1 MNIKTMPLS
10 KHLKLLNHLKSADL
24 GRETASRALRLGV
37 PVVDAALGGG
47 LLFGAL
53 HELSPRAPM
62 HFGAAAGF
70 ALALA
75 SLRQGSKQT
84 LWIQQEFAATEAGAL
99 YGPGLDLIGLASE
112 RILILRVPRAEDALW
127 AMEET
132 LKCRAAV
139 TVIAELRNDGPWTDL
154 TATRRL
160 ALAARENGGLGFL
173 LRHRSSAAP
182 SPAATRWEIAAISG
196 ARDRFG
202 GLGPATFALTLV
214 KNRRG
219 PCARWLVL
227 WNHHER
233 VFSPALSL
241 GVAAAAGDGSNP
253 VRPRRRAS

>member
-1 MNIKTMPLS
+1 MLS
-10 KHLKLLNHLKSADL
+10 SKCLKLLNDFKSADPV
-24 GRETASRALRLGV
+24 RAARARALRLGV
-37 PVVDAALGGG
+37 PAVDAALGGG
-47 LLFGAL
+47 LVFGAL
-53 HELSPRAPM
+53 HELAPCAPI

-75 SLRQGSKQT
+75 SLRPGSKRT

-99 YGPGLDLIGLASE
+99 YGPGLDLIGLPSE
-112 RILILRVPRAEDALW
+112 HIVILRVSRAEEVLW

-139 TVIAELRNDGPWTDL
+139 TVIAELRDGGRGTDL
-154 TATRRL
+154 TTTRRL
-160 ALAARENGGLGFL
+160 SLAARESGGLGFL

-182 SPAATRWEIAAISG
+182 SPAATRWEIAAASG

-219 PCARWLVL
+219 PCARWLVV

-253 VRPRRRAS
+253 APRRRAS

>member
-1 MNIKTMPLS
+1 MLHS
-10 KHLKLLNHLKSADL
+10 KYLKLLDHLKSADPTH
-24 GRETASRALRLGV
+24 GVPARALRLGV

-75 SLRQGSKQT
+75 SLRERGKRT

-99 YGPGLDLIGLASE
+99 YGPGLDRIGLASE
-112 RILILRVPRAEDALW
+112 RILILRVARAEDALW

-139 TVIAELRNDGPWTDL
+139 TVVAELRDDGPVDL

-160 ALAARENGGLGFL
+160 ALAARESGGIGFL

-182 SPAATRWEIAAISG
+182 SPAATRWEIAAVSG

-202 GLGPATFALTLV
+202 GLGPTTFALTLV

-241 GVAAAAGDGSNP
+241 GVVAAAGDGSNSA
-253 VRPRRRAS
+253 RPRRRAG

>member
-1 MNIKTMPLS
+1 MLISNR
-10 KHLKLLNHLKSADL
+10 LKLLHHLKSADPAH
-24 GRETASRALRLGV
+24 GTVSRALRLGV
-37 PVVDAALGGG
+37 HVIDAALGGG

-53 HELSPRAPM
+53 HELSPRAST

-84 LWIQQEFAATEAGAL
+84 LWIQQEFAVAGAGAL
-99 YGPGLDLIGLASE
+99 YGPGLDLIGLPSE
-112 RILILRVPRAEDALW
+112 QFLILRVSRAQDALW

-139 TVIAELRNDGPWTDL
+139 TVVAELRDDGPWTDL

-160 ALAARENGGLGFL
+160 ALAARESGGIGFL

-182 SPAATRWEIAAISG
+182 SPAATRWEIAAVSG

-202 GLGPATFALTLV
+202 GLGPATFALSLV

-219 PCARWLVL
+219 PCARWLVA

-241 GVAAAAGDGSNP
+241 GVAAAAGNGSNP
-253 VRPRRRAS
+253 ARPRRRAG

>member
-1 MNIKTMPLS
+1 MNIKVMLIS
-10 KHLKLLNHLKSADL
+10 KHLKLLHHLKFADPVR
-24 GRETASRALRLGV
+24 GTASRALRLGV
-37 PVVDAALGGG
+37 PVVDTALGGG
-47 LLFGAL
+47 LTFGAL

-84 LWIQQEFAATEAGAL
+84 LWIQQEFAAAEAGAL
-99 YGPGLDLIGLASE
+99 YGPGLDLVGLPSE

-139 TVIAELRNDGPWTDL
+139 TVVAEVRNDGAWTDL
-154 TATRRL
+154 RTTRRL
-160 ALAARENGGLGFL
+160 VLAAGEGGGIGFL
-173 LRHRSSAAP
+173 LRHRPSAAP
-182 SPAATRWEIAAISG
+182 SPAATRWEIAAVSG

-202 GLGPATFALTLV
+202 GLGPATFSIALV

-219 PCARWLVL
+219 PCARWLVA

-241 GVAAAAGDGSNP
+241 GVAAASGDGSNP
-253 VRPRRRAS
+253 ARPRRHAG

>member
-1 MNIKTMPLS
+1 MLLS
-10 KHLKLLNHLKSADL
+10 NHLKLLDHLKSTDL
-24 GRETASRALRLGV
+24 SRGRKPRALHFGV
-37 PVVDAALGGG
+37 SVIDAALGGG

-75 SLRQGSKQT
+75 SLRQGSRQT
-84 LWIQQEFAATEAGAL
+84 LWIQQECAVAEAGGL
-99 YGPGLDLIGLASE
+99 YGPGLDLIGLPSE
-112 RILILRVPRAEDALW
+112 RILNLRVLRAQDALW

-139 TVIAELRNDGPWTDL
+139 TVVAELRDDGPWTDL
-154 TATRRL
+154 RTTRRL
-160 ALAARENGGLGFL
+160 ALAARENGGIGFL
-173 LRHRSSAAP
+173 LRHRPSAAP
-182 SPAATRWEIAAISG
+182 SPAATRWEIAAVSG
-196 ARDRFG
+196 VRDRFG
-202 GLGPATFALTLV
+202 GLGPATFALSLV

-219 PCARWLVL
+219 PCARWIIA

-233 VFSPALSL
+233 VFTPALSL

-253 VRPRRRAS
+253 ARPRSRTS

>member
-1 MNIKTMPLS
+1 MLTS
-10 KHLKLLNHLKSADL
+10 KQLKLLHHLKSADPAH
-24 GRETASRALRLGV
+24 RPPSRALCIGV
-37 PVVDAALGGG
+37 PIVDAALGGG
-47 LLFGAL
+47 LTFGAL

-62 HFGAAAGF
+62 HFAAAAGF

-84 LWIQQEFAATEAGAL
+84 LWIQQEFAAAEAGAL
-99 YGPGLDLIGLASE
+99 YGPGLDLVGLPSE

-139 TVIAELRNDGPWTDL
+139 IVVAELRDDGSWTDL

-160 ALAARENGGLGFL
+160 ALAARESGGIGFL

-182 SPAATRWEIAAISG
+182 SPAATRWEIAAVSG

-202 GLGPATFALTLV
+202 GLGPATFALSLV

-219 PCARWLVL
+219 PCARWIVA

-233 VFSPALSL
+233 IFSPALSL

-253 VRPRRRAS
+253 ARPRRRAG

>member
-1 MNIKTMPLS
+1 MLLS
-10 KHLKLLNHLKSADL
+10 NHLKLLDHLKSTDL
-24 GRETASRALRLGV
+24 SRGRKPRALHFGV
-37 PVVDAALGGG
+37 PVIDAALGGG

-75 SLRQGSKQT
+75 SLRQGSRQT
-84 LWIQQEFAATEAGAL
+84 LWIQQEFAVAEAGGL
-99 YGPGLDLIGLASE
+99 YGPGLDLIGFPSE
-112 RILILRVPRAEDALW
+112 RILNLRVLRAQDALW

-139 TVIAELRNDGPWTDL
+139 TVVAELRDDGPWTDL
-154 TATRRL
+154 RTTRRL
-160 ALAARENGGLGFL
+160 ALAARENGGIGFL
-173 LRHRSSAAP
+173 LRHRPSAAP
-182 SPAATRWEIAAISG
+182 SPAATRWEIAAVSG
-196 ARDRFG
+196 VRDRFG
-202 GLGPATFALTLV
+202 GLGPATFALSLV

-219 PCARWLVL
+219 PCARWIIA

-233 VFSPALSL
+233 VFTPALSL

-253 VRPRRRAS
+253 ARPRSRTS

>member
-1 MNIKTMPLS
+1 MLTS
-10 KHLKLLNHLKSADL
+10 KHLKLLNHLKSVDPTRGA
-24 GRETASRALRLGV
+24 TVRALRLGV
-37 PVVDAALGGG
+37 PAVDAALGGG

-53 HELSPRAPM
+53 HELSPRAPI
-62 HFGAAAGF
+62 HFSAATGF

-139 TVIAELRNDGPWTDL
+139 TVVAELRDDGPWTDL
-154 TATRRL
+154 RTTRRL
-160 ALAARENGGLGFL
+160 ALAAREGGGMGFL
-173 LRHRSSAAP
+173 LRHQTSAAP
-182 SPAATRWEIAAISG
+182 SPAATRWEIAAASG

-219 PCARWLVL
+219 PCARWLVS

-241 GVAAAAGDGSNP
+241 GVAAAAGDRSNLA
-253 VRPRRRAS
+253 RPRRAS